1 MIDIIHSIII
11 GAVQG
16 VTEFLPISSSGHL
29 IAIPYLFQW
38 PEHSLAYDVSL
49 HFGTALALLL
59 FFWRDW
65 IGIIKAGFVKKEK
78 AEVGAKYPSNLLW
91 QIVVASIPAVIVGF
105 LLDSYIESKFRS
117 PLLLAIN
124 MAVFGIILWLVDKI
138 SGQSQKLSE
147 MTYKKSFLVGLAQSL
162 ALVPGISR
170 SGITMIAAR
179 GQGLAREEAA
189 RFSFLLG
196 TPAMIGAFVFKFK
209 DLSSAD
215 LNLNFLIGVLT
226 SAIFGFIFIKF
237 LLDYLKKSD
246 FSIFAWYRLAFATI
260 LMIVYFLRG

>member
-1 MIDIIHSIII
+1 
-11 GAVQG
+11 
-16 VTEFLPISSSGHL
+16 
-29 IAIPYLFQW
+29 
-38 PEHSLAYDVSL
+38 
-49 HFGTALALLL
+49 
-59 FFWRDW
+59 
-65 IGIIKAGFVKKEK
+65 
-78 AEVGAKYPSNLLW
+78 
-91 QIVVASIPAVIVGF
+91 
-105 LLDSYIESKFRS
+105 
-117 PLLLAIN
+117 
-124 MAVFGIILWLVDKI
+124 
-138 SGQSQKLSE
+138 